1 MTNRY
6 DNSNK
11 KGTIVK
17 TTRAL
22 RSSKRSK
29 NESQKS
35 VEKDVLL
42 EYVKMSS
49 LVRRK
54 YLLEQLSNDVEFR
67 GKCTKDD
74 CNNVCITLIGIG
86 GKNCDNC
93 GVPVHQKYV
102 TASKLSR
109 EDNFIDV
116 KNVCQVN
123 CSRTMKG
130 LY

>member
-1 MTNRY
+1 M
-6 DNSNK
+6 
-11 KGTIVK
+11 VK

-42 EYVKMSS
+42 EYVTMSS

-86 GKNCDNC
+86 GKNCDKY

-116 KNVCQVN
+116 KNACQVN
-123 CSRTMKG
+123 CSRMMKG

>member
-11 KGTIVK
+11 KGTMVK

-42 EYVKMSS
+42 EYVTMSS

-67 GKCTKDD
+67 GKYTKDD
-74 CNNVCITLIGIG
+74 CNNVYITLIGIG
-86 GKNCDNC
+86 GKNCDKY

-116 KNVCQVN
+116 KNACQVN
-123 CSRTMKG
+123 CSRMMKG

>member
-1 MTNRY
+1 M
-6 DNSNK
+6 
-11 KGTIVK
+11 VK

-74 CNNVCITLIGIG
+74 CNNVYITLIGIG

-93 GVPVHQKYV
+93 GVPVHQKCV

-116 KNVCQVN
+116 KNACQVN
-123 CSRTMKG
+123 RSRMMKG